1 MAHITSLSLTNFR
14 SYESTGLDGL
24 HAGPVVLYG
33 PNGAGKTNIL
43 EALSLLTPGR
53 GLRGAKVGEIQRCY
67 LPPQPNPLYHGE
79 REARTLSERGEGIQ
93 PWAVSAIAETPYGE
107 TKLGTGRDPATDK
120 RVIRINGEA
129 AKAQSI
135 LAEYLSVVWLT
146 PQMDRLFLD
155 AAGTRRRFLDRL
167 VFSFDPGHAGR
178 VTRYENA
185 MSQRSKILKEQPY
198 PDPAWLDALEAT
210 MAETGVAIA
219 AARLDFAGRLQ
230 AACDRADDTHFP
242 RARIRIS
249 GSIDELLTRAPALE
263 VEDLFKYQ
271 LKQTRAQDA
280 QTGGAATGPHKS
292 DLRAQYAAKDM
303 PADQCSTGEQ
313 KALLIGIVLAH
324 ARLIAAERGAP
335 PVLLLD
341 EVAAHLDESRRAGL
355 YNILLAMKVQV
366 WLTGTDRGL
375 FTALHGNAMRFEING
390 GIARVTAQGKAA

>member
-1 MAHITSLSLTNFR
+1 MAYITSLTLTNFR
-14 SYESTGLDGL
+14 SYE
-24 HAGPVVLYG
+24 HAAVNDLPPGPVVLYG

-67 LPPQPNPLYHGE
+67 MTDGQG
-79 REARTLSERGEGIQ
+79 
-93 PWAVSAIAETPYGE
+93 WAVSAIAQTPYGE
-107 TKLGTGRDPATDK
+107 TKLGTGRDPDTDK
-120 RVIRINGEA
+120 RLVRINGEA
-129 AKAQSI
+129 AKAQAA

-167 VFSFDPGHAGR
+167 VFAFDPGHAGR

-185 MSQRSKILKEQPY
+185 MSQRSKILKENQY
-198 PDPAWLDALEAT
+198 PDPVWLEALEAT
-210 MAETGVAIA
+210 MAETGIAIA
-219 AARLDFAGRLQ
+219 AARLDFTQRLQ
-230 AACDRADDTHFP
+230 AACYRADDTLFP
-242 RARIRIS
+242 RAQLAIT
-249 GSIDELLTRAPALE
+249 GTIDELLTRAPALE

-280 QTGGAATGPHKS
+280 QHGGAATGPHKS
-292 DLRAQYAAKDM
+292 DLRVHYAAKKM

-313 KALLIGIVLAH
+313 KSLLIGIILAH
-324 ARLIAAERGAP
+324 ARLIAAERGVP

-355 YNILLAMKVQV
+355 YEILLSLRAQV
-366 WLTGTDRGL
+366 WLTGTDRDL
-375 FTALHGNAMRFEING
+375 FTALHGNARYFEING
-390 GIARVTAQGKAA
+390 GIINAIKHEKAA

>member
-1 MAHITSLSLTNFR
+1 MAYITSLYLTNFR
-14 SYESTGLDGL
+14 SYESAAMDRLPQ
-24 HAGPVVLYG
+24 GPVVLYG

-67 LPPQPNPLYHGE
+67 LPPHPNPLSRGE
-79 REARTLSERGEGIQ
+79 REAIHRRADEGGIAA
-93 PWAVSAIAETPYGE
+93 WAVSAIAETPYGE

-120 RVIRINGEA
+120 RVIRINGET
-129 AKAQSI
+129 AKAQSA
-135 LAEYLSVVWLT
+135 LAEYLSIVWLT

-167 VFSFDPGHAGR
+167 VFAFDPGHAGR

-324 ARLIAAERGAP
+324 ARLIAAEREAP

-355 YNILLAMKVQV
+355 YELLLSLKAQA
-366 WLTGTDRGL
+366 WLTGTDKNL
-375 FTALHGNAMRFEING
+375 FAALGDRAQRFEING
-390 GIARVTAQGKAA
+390 GVINAIRHEKAA